1 MFPRNHFLAN
11 VMTLGGGTV
20 AGQLCVVLATP
31 FLTRLFDPTD
41 MGVFGLFLSFIGF
54 VCVGT
59 GLRYEMAIVSAEG
72 DREADC
78 LLVVSMLL
86 TVPLSILSG
95 LFLLVMIRY
104 DLLSF
109 GSLPPW
115 SVTLVILTLVG
126 TGFFMSLRYWF
137 VRRMDFTIISRSLVA
152 QGIGRATLPVIM
164 GWAQMG
170 WIGLLVGETG
180 GRLLGVIRMSR
191 RAWPA
196 IKKTLRPFDRHYF
209 AVTMKRHWKFPAVVL
224 PSSLIDALA
233 VALPLPVIS
242 SLFGTASAGLF
253 LLVMRI
259 ATLPAGLIS
268 ASVADVYH
276 ARLSEAYKTKPS
288 QIHTI
293 LVDAAKKLGV
303 IGLFI
308 YIPIAVLSP
317 FFFEFLFGAKWSQ
330 AGLLTSILSPLPL
343 VGLIVSPLSRLLLVA
358 NRTEIKLL
366 ADIVCLVFPIFALYL
381 TSQIKW
387 SFWFCMMTF
396 SSIQVLAYFFYFS
409 LIWFVSKENAAEI
422 M

>member
-31 FLTRLFDPTD
+31 LLTRLFDPTD
-41 MGVFGLFLSFIGF
+41 MGIFGLFLSFIGF

-78 LLVVSMLL
+78 LLMVSMLL

-95 LFLLVMIRY
+95 VFLLALIRY

-115 SVTLVILTLVG
+115 SVALVILTLVG

-152 QGIGRATLPVIM
+152 QGIGRAVLPVIM

-170 WIGLLVGETG
+170 WVGLLVGETG

-191 RAWPA
+191 SAWPV
-196 IKKTLRPFDRHYF
+196 IKKTLRPFDRRYY
-209 AVTMKRHWKFPAVVL
+209 AATMKRHWKFPAVVL

-233 VALPLPVIS
+233 ASLPLPVIS

-276 ARLSEAYKTKPS
+276 GRLSETYRTNPS
-288 QIHTI
+288 QTHKIM
-293 LVDAAKKLGV
+293 VDAAKKLGL
-303 IGLFI
+303 IGLLI
-308 YIPIAVLSP
+308 YLPIAVLSP
-317 FFFEFLFGAKWSQ
+317 FLFEFLFGAQWSQ

-358 NRTEIKLL
+358 NRQEIKLL
-366 ADIVCLVFPIFALYL
+366 ADVVCLVFPIFALYM
-381 TSQIKW
+381 TSQMEW
-387 SFWFCMMTF
+387 SFWSCMMIF
-396 SSIQVLAYFFYFS
+396 SGIQVLAYFLYFS
-409 LIWFVSKENAAEI
+409 LIWFVSRESAAVI
-422 M
+422 G

>member
-1 MFPRNHFLAN
+1 M
-11 VMTLGGGTV
+11 
-20 AGQLCVVLATP
+20 
-31 FLTRLFDPTD
+31 
-41 MGVFGLFLSFIGF
+41 
-54 VCVGT
+54 
-59 GLRYEMAIVSAEG
+59 
-72 DREADC
+72 
-78 LLVVSMLL
+78 VSMLL
-86 TVPLSILSG
+86 TVPLTILSG
-95 LFLLVMIRY
+95 LFLMVMIRY

-152 QGIGRATLPVIM
+152 QGIGRAALPVIM

-170 WIGLLVGETG
+170 GIGLLVGETG

-196 IKKTLRPFDRHYF
+196 IKKTLRPFDRRYF
-209 AVTMKRHWKFPAVVL
+209 AATMKRHWKFPAVVL

-233 VALPLPVIS
+233 ASLPLPVIS

-276 ARLSEAYKTKPS
+276 GRLAEAYRTDPS
-288 QIHTI
+288 QTHKIM
-293 LVDAAKKLGV
+293 VDAAKKLGM

-308 YIPIAVLSP
+308 YLPIALLSP
-317 FFFEFLFGAKWSQ
+317 LFFEFLFGAQWSQ

-358 NRTEIKLL
+358 NRQEIKLL
-366 ADIVCLVFPIFALYL
+366 ADVVCLVFPIFTLYM
-381 TSQIKW
+381 TSQMEW
-387 SFWFCMMTF
+387 SFLFCMMTF
-396 SSIQVLAYFFYFS
+396 SGIQVLAYFLYFS
-409 LIWFVSKENAAEI
+409 LIWFVSKENTAEI
-422 M
+422 R